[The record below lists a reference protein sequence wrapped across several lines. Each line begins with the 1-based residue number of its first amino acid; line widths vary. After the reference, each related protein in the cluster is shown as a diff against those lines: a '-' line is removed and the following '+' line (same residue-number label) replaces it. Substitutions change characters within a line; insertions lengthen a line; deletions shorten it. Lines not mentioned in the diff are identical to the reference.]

1 MRHIHGLLEPE
12 HSSAGLLSGT
22 SGTLQGA
29 RRSWRIATSSNSRHQ
44 EHALGVFYDHS
55 KERGRI
61 AESALDIPRHFSNND
76 IMKTPAV
83 LAWLSIGALVFA
95 GCSRKQA
102 QTAPPP
108 PEVLVTTVQPRDVPR
123 VLERV
128 ATLDGFINANINA
141 QVQGYIVSRD
151 YQEGSVVKKGDLLF
165 QIDPRP
171 FQAAL
176 AQAKGTLAKDQANQ
190 VKADADK
197 KRAIDLFQK
206 KVISDQERDTAI
218 AAADST
224 TANVEADKAAVQ
236 QAEIN
241 LGYTK
246 IIAPIDGLVGFTNNQ
261 VGDLV
266 GPSTGPLTTMSQID
280 PIKAIVTVGEGPFTD
295 FFSRYPD
302 PVQRQALLKRLDFE
316 LILSSGSV
324 YSQKG
329 KFYALDRNL
338 DTKTGSIR
346 YYVTFPNPDAI
357 LRPGQFGKVRFVPD
371 SVKNALVV
379 PQEAVTEL
387 QGSFQVAVVDQ
398 DNKVSIRP
406 VKMGER
412 IGAMWQITDGLKS
425 GDKVVVQGVQKAR
438 EGSTVAVKEWTP
450 PAQSP
455 AAQVSA
461 SPQKP

>member
-1 MRHIHGLLEPE
+1 M
-12 HSSAGLLSGT
+12 AGLPPFISFST
-22 SGTLQGA
+22 SYPEL
-29 RRSWRIATSSNSRHQ
+29 RSFLGHDKKTRLIVRLRWRDN
-44 EHALGVFYDHS
+44 E
-55 KERGRI
+55 
-61 AESALDIPRHFSNND
+61 
-76 IMKTPAV
+76 IMKPRIIA
-83 LAWLSIGALVFA
+83 ALVIA
-95 GCSRKQA
+95 ALASASCSRKAPQA
-102 QTAPPP
+102 GPAA

-141 QVQGYIVSRD
+141 QVQGYIVVRD

-165 QIDPRP
+165 HIDPRP
-171 FQAAL
+171 FEAAL

-190 VKADADK
+190 IKADADK
-197 KRAIDLFQK
+197 KRAIDLFNK

-224 TANVEADKAAVQ
+224 TANVEADEAAVK

-246 IIAPIDGLVGFTNNQ
+246 ITAPIDGIVGFANNQ

-316 LILSSGSV
+316 LILSSGDV
-324 YSQKG
+324 YSKKG

-346 YYVTFPNPDAI
+346 YYVTFPNAGAT

-371 SVKNALVV
+371 MVQNALVV
-379 PQEAVTEL
+379 PQEAVNEL
-387 QGSFQVAVVDQ
+387 QGSFQVAVVDEN
-398 DNKVSIRP
+398 NKVSIRP

-412 IGAMWQITDGLKS
+412 IGAMWQVTDGLKP
-425 GDKVVVQGVQKAR
+425 GDKVVVQGIQKAR
-438 EGSTVAVKEWTP
+438 EGSAVAVKEWTP
-450 PAQSP
+450 PANQVASDGSP
-455 AAQVSA
+455 A
-461 SPQKP
+461 QKNP